1 MWFPSLQISYEIL
14 SHCNLINIA
23 CNKEREDMKKKEE
36 KDLKDTPKLRLWHY
50 QYIKENSTT
59 PKKVANGDRSFPH
72 EWSKDKW
79 APISLDD
86 SCGPLRFTN
95 NLWCYH
101 WSFGLS
107 PWLFFFSFFVFF
119 SLLVICEERG

>member
-59 PKKVANGDRSFPH
+59 SRKVANGD
-72 EWSKDKW
+72 
-79 APISLDD
+79 
-86 SCGPLRFTN
+86 
-95 NLWCYH
+95 
-101 WSFGLS
+101 
-107 PWLFFFSFFVFF
+107 
-119 SLLVICEERG
+119 